1 MITPV
6 QRKPRLVAIVLAAL
20 SLCGAADALAQQ
32 KRYAVLS
39 LIGDELMLSGAEN
52 QTGGRLDRNPRKYI
66 EITDPFADKAALL
79 AVHEVLK
86 ETRKTEPTL
95 LFGRDRRLYQTQ
107 ARLLDSGESMEKLLA
122 DIKPLLANTNA
133 THLILITKDRR
144 EARIKFHDT
153 TVGHGQL
160 QGVGYY
166 VDREME
172 VKLVDTGETAVGFVA
187 AFAYF
192 NMALIALENGK
203 VLAEQRV
210 NASMPYTTPTH
221 VDAEDIWGRMPAVD
235 RVRMLRELVGREV
248 RAATPKLLSE
258 SD

>member
-1 MITPV
+1 MRRFIAAV
-6 QRKPRLVAIVLAAL
+6 VAAIA
-20 SLCGAADALAQQ
+20 LCGVADAGAQRQ
-32 KRYAVLS
+32 RYAVLS

-86 ETRKTEPTL
+86 ETRGTEPTL
-95 LFGRDRRLYQTQ
+95 LFGRDRRLYQAQ

-122 DIKPLLANTNA
+122 DIKPLLVNTNA

-144 EARIKFHDT
+144 EARLKFLNT

-166 VDREME
+166 IDREME
-172 VKLVDTGETAVGFVA
+172 VKLSDTGETAVGFVA

-192 NMALIALENGK
+192 NMSLIAIDSGR
-203 VLAEQRV
+203 VIAEQRV

-221 VDAEDIWGRMPAVD
+221 IDAEDIWGRMPAVD

-258 SD
+258 SN